1 MKKIEVLNEKN
12 ITCDLIEKC
21 LARVQKR
28 YPAVSIR
35 KFGESKI
42 LYFESTGM
50 ERNVGSLSR
59 NRDGK
64 LEFEIR

>member
-21 LARVQKR
+21 LAKVQRR
-28 YPAVSIR
+28 YPAVRIQ
-35 KFGESKI
+35 KFGAAKI
-42 LYFESTGM
+42 MYYESTGM

-59 NRDGK
+59 NNEGK
-64 LEFEIR
+64 LEFEMR

>member
-21 LARVQKR
+21 LMRIQKR
-28 YPAVSIR
+28 YPAVRIQR
-35 KFGESKI
+35 FGAAKI
-42 LYFESTGM
+42 MYFESTGM

-59 NRDGK
+59 NVDGK
-64 LEFEIR
+64 LEFELR